1 MFLPSRVKAR
11 VPYTG
16 DRFSVSLLE
25 RRRVLLFHWTARGSG
40 SIGETLFVLKCRLD
54 GAHSPP
60 GERGPWLTTTSPPP
74 APVLAAPRSQRVLQ
88 LPHPTLLWGTWEWQS
103 IRWQPGRGGHEACSG
118 HGRTVPSE
126 NSRSFPAPHT
136 VPAPAGGGELEGSV
150 SALSPPPEASGPRPG
165 MHREIGLG
173 SERPGHGGRAGHRGR
188 PATPREGGFGAPA
201 GTSEFKGWTPRP
213 QNGALFGNR
222 VTAGV
227 ISSDEVILG
236 GGNPMIVFLYGGD
249 IWVQMHG
256 GLPSRHGRASSLSGA
271 AIQSFPGTAGPH
283 PSVVLTT
290 AVPDVT
296 CCPCG
301 KRARGAPL
309 LWARLHQGL
318 SLMSCLFQLK
328 RTYSFF

>member
-236 GGNPMIVFLYGGD
+236 GGQSNDSIFIRRGHLGADARRVAQPAWQGFFPQRCSHSELPG
-249 IWVQMHG
+249 HRRSPPLG
-256 GLPSRHGRASSLSGA
+256 GLDHSRPRCYLLSLRQESSRSA
-271 AIQSFPGTAGPH
+271 
-283 PSVVLTT
+283 T
-290 AVPDVT
+290 AVGTSPPRALADVL
-296 CCPCG
+296 PFSA
-301 KRARGAPL
+301 K
-309 LWARLHQGL
+309 
-318 SLMSCLFQLK
+318 K
-328 RTYSFF
+328 NI